1 MTRASFGAAR
11 SRRWRRR
18 WLALGLA
25 MASAIGL
32 AGSSR
37 AGAQPTVAAPG
48 AAATPASRYAIY
60 LLTMG
65 QGDALWEKFGHNAL
79 VVRDRQ
85 TGQGVAW
92 NWGVFDFAAPDFL
105 SRFLTGDTRYWMAPD
120 DFAATLDR
128 YRWLNRSLVLQE
140 LAIPDSAVGPLLAA
154 ISANA
159 RDDAKYYRYDYFL
172 DNCSTR
178 VRDAINRATGGALE
192 RTLRNRAAG
201 TTYRRETMRLLST
214 MPAAAIG
221 VDVALGA
228 RADRPLS
235 DWEASFVPMTLR
247 DGVRAVRMPDGAGG
261 TQPLVR
267 REEALFTAT
276 RPAESAAPTAYAPLL
291 ALAGLVGAA
300 LLLALSR
307 STATSARLATTG
319 LAVLW
324 SLVAGVVGVVLLLA
338 ATVTRHVFW
347 GANANLLL
355 FSPLALVLVV
365 VLPLALRRP
374 AVGVVARGVA
384 MGVVASAAVGVVVAL
399 AMHQPIAATAA
410 VALPLHVATVL
421 AVRRLSGGASRA
433 G

>member
-1 MTRASFGAAR
+1 MRRAARVLGVALMSAMVLTPRTRAS
-11 SRRWRRR
+11 
-18 WLALGLA
+18 
-25 MASAIGL
+25 
-32 AGSSR
+32 
-37 AGAQPTVAAPG
+37 AQAPEAAPR
-48 AAATPASRYAIY
+48 AVESPSTRYAIY

-85 TGQGVAW
+85 TGQGIAW

-140 LAIPDSAVGPLLAA
+140 LALPDSAIGPLLAA
-154 ISANA
+154 IDANA
-159 RDDAKYYRYDYFL
+159 RGDAKYYRYDYFL

-178 VRDAINRATGGALE
+178 VRDAINRATGGAVE
-192 RTLRNRAAG
+192 RALRARAAG

-214 MPAAAIG
+214 MPPAAIG

-235 DWEASFVPMTLR
+235 EWEAAFVPMTLR
-247 DGVRAVRMPDGAGG
+247 DGLRAVRLPDGAGG
-261 TQPLVR
+261 ERPLVR
-267 REEALFTAT
+267 REEALFTAA
-276 RPAESAAPTAYAPLL
+276 RPAESSAPSPYAPVL
-291 ALAGLVGAA
+291 ALAGLLVAAVLVAMSRGNSTPASVGA
-300 LLLALSR
+300 
-307 STATSARLATTG
+307 TG
-319 LAVLW
+319 LVLVW
-324 SLVAGVVGVVLLLA
+324 SLLGGVVGVVLLLA

-355 FSPLALVLVV
+355 FSPLALVLLVA
-365 VLPLALRRP
+365 LPVARWQPR
-374 AVGVVARGVA
+374 VGAVARGVA
-384 MGVVASAAVGVVVAL
+384 IGVLASAAAGVVAAL
-399 AMHQPIAATAA
+399 AMRQPIAATAA
-410 VALPLHVATVL
+410 LALPLHVATML
-421 AVRRLSGGASRA
+421 AVRRITAARGLA